1 MEEKI
6 NIDNEPNENLNPE
19 EKNIYQK
26 NKELNKQ
33 RIGFFTFLMNSSTG
47 EMIFGA
53 FQNILFWN
61 GIFDLFLFFISFCL
75 LCSYAKQFWPNIFF
89 IGHAVRGVISL
100 LILKYLPTSWSVIKN
115 LNNYENES
123 LQAIHNKIYEEFK
136 ISLIEKERRI
146 RPSMY
151 AYWIITIID
160 FLIDI
165 IIFFVL
171 LHQWGNKEYNFR
183 NFATL
188 IIIVLLF
195 GKLYILIKKYS
206 F

>member
-33 RIGFFTFLMNSSTG
+33 RIGFFTFLMNSSKG

-89 IGHAVRGVISL
+89 YRSCSKGS
-100 LILKYLPTSWSVIKN
+100 
-115 LNNYENES
+115 
-123 LQAIHNKIYEEFK
+123 
-136 ISLIEKERRI
+136 
-146 RPSMY
+146 
-151 AYWIITIID
+151 D
-160 FLIDI
+160 
-165 IIFFVL
+165 
-171 LHQWGNKEYNFR
+171 
-183 NFATL
+183 
-188 IIIVLLF
+188 
-195 GKLYILIKKYS
+195 
-206 F
+206 